1 MAKYCKSCGEEIHP
15 LRVKALPNTQT
26 CIKCSTTS
34 MKKGIPVLNGNI
46 EKDDTW
52 VDVVF
57 IDENE

>member
-1 MAKYCKSCGEEIHP
+1 MVKYCKSCGEEIHP

-46 EKDDTW
+46 DQ
-52 VDVVF
+52 F
-57 IDENE
+57 IEAGIINK